1 MLTFDG
7 RSKETRMPVMSK
19 VERAFCC
26 GALWQ
31 TSAGAV
37 IRSLPADR
45 LGQDVLEIGSGG
57 GEVTERLLRK
67 RPEIKVTSTDL
78 DPVMTEAAT
87 RRLRDRPGA
96 TVLPAD
102 ATDLPFADASFDSV
116 VSCLML
122 HHVIDWETA
131 LREAARVLRPGGT
144 FVGYDLVRTPLAT
157 AVHKLDRSPFRL
169 FDPEE
174 FADGCA
180 RAGLTPELRTGLR
193 GLVLRFEAR
202 L

>member
-1 MLTFDG
+1 
-7 RSKETRMPVMSK
+7 MPVMSK

-45 LGQDVLEIGSGG
+45 LGHDVLEIGSGG
-57 GEVTERLLRK
+57 GEVTERLLR
-67 RPEIKVTSTDL
+67 RLPGINVTATDL
-78 DPVMTEAAT
+78 DPVMIAVST

-131 LREAARVLRPGGT
+131 LWEAARVLRPGGV

-169 FDPEE
+169 FEMAE

-180 RAGLTPELRTGLR
+180 RADLRPELRMGLC
-193 GLVLRFEAR
+193 GHVLRFEAR
-202 L
+202 R

>member
-1 MLTFDG
+1 
-7 RSKETRMPVMSK
+7 MPVMSK

-31 TSAGAV
+31 TSAGTV
-37 IRSLPADR
+37 VRSLPAEK
-45 LGQDVLEIGSGG
+45 LGHDVLEIGSGG
-57 GEVTERLLRK
+57 GEVTERLLRQ
-67 RPEIKVTSTDL
+67 RPGISVTATDL
-78 DPVMTEAAT
+78 DPVMIAASR
-87 RRLRDRPGA
+87 RRLQDRSGA

-102 ATDLPFADASFDSV
+102 ATALPFGDASFDSV

-131 LREAARVLRPGGT
+131 LSEAARVLRPGGV
-144 FVGYDLVRTPLAT
+144 FVGYDLLRTPVAT
-157 AVHKLDRSPFRL
+157 AVHTLDRSPFRL
-169 FDPEE
+169 FDATE

-180 RAGLTPELRTGLR
+180 RAGLTADLKAGLL
-193 GLVLRFEAR
+193 GHVLRFEAR